1 MLILRYSTTSPFV
14 RKVSATIIECGLEN
28 QVERQMTNP
37 WAADTD
43 LPSTNPLGKV
53 PALTLENGEVL
64 FDSPVICE
72 FLDSLGTT
80 PRLFPA
86 GGIERWSA
94 LRQQALGDGILDAG
108 VGRILESRR
117 APELQSA
124 PVSDRF
130 AAAIERSLD
139 TLEARAD
146 ELADGFTIGQL
157 TVACAL
163 EYLDF
168 RFSADNWRSGRPE
181 LTKWLESVASRPSL
195 NQTVPYE

>member
-163 EYLDF
+163 QYLDF

>member
-86 GGIERWSA
+86 GGIERWTA

-130 AAAIERSLD
+130 AAAVERSLD

>member
-168 RFSADNWRSGRPE
+168 RFAADNWRSGRPE

>member
-86 GGIERWSA
+86 GGIERWTA

-163 EYLDF
+163 QYLDF

>member
-86 GGIERWSA
+86 GGIERWTA

-139 TLEARAD
+139 TLEAQVD

-163 EYLDF
+163 QYLDF

>member
-139 TLEARAD
+139 TLEAQVD

-163 EYLDF
+163 QYLDF

>member
-86 GGIERWSA
+86 GGIERWTA

>member
-14 RKVSATIIECGLEN
+14 RKVSATILECGLDN

-80 PRLFPA
+80 PRLFPE
-86 GGIERWSA
+86 GGVERWTA

-117 APELQSA
+117 APELQSNA
-124 PVSDRF
+124 VSDRF
-130 AAAIERSLD
+130 AVAIERSLD
-139 TLEARAD
+139 ALEARAD
-146 ELADGFTIGQL
+146 ELANGFTIGQL

-168 RFSADNWRSGRPE
+168 RFSADNWRDGRPE